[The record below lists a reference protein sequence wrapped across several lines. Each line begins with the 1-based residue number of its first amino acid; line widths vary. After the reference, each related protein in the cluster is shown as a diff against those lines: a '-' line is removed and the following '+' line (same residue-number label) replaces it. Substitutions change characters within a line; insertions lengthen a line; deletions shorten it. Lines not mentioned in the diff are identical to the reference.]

1 MLQVGDTIP
10 DATVQSAP
18 GQEVRLRELAAER
31 PILLLF
37 YLFDWS
43 ST

>member
-1 MLQVGDTIP
+1 MLGAGDRAP
-10 DATVQSAP
+10 SASVWTAP
-18 GQEVRLRELAAER
+18 NERRELSE
-31 PILLLF
+31 LLADGRALLVF

>member
-1 MLQVGDTIP
+1 MLGVGDRVP
-10 DATVQSAP
+10 EATVWTAP
-18 GQEVRLRELAAER
+18 NERQTLDEVLRDGRALF
-31 PILLLF
+31 LF

>member
-1 MLQVGDTIP
+1 MVGAGHQVGDVTVWTGPFERRTI
-10 DATVQSAP
+10 S
-18 GQEVRLRELAAER
+18 ELVADRRA
-31 PILLLF
+31 LLLF

>member
-1 MLQVGDTIP
+1 MLQVGDRVP
-10 DATVQSAP
+10 SVRMQRAP
-18 GQEVRLRELAAER
+18 GEEVTVEELVADR
-31 PILLLF
+31 PGLFVF

>member
-1 MLQVGDTIP
+1 MIEVGDRIP
-10 DATVQSAP
+10 EATVWLESRDAVAL
-18 GQEVRLRELAAER
+18 GELTAEG

-43 ST
+43 AT

>member
-1 MLQVGDTIP
+1 MVGAGDLVGDVRLWT
-10 DATVQSAP
+10 AP
-18 GQEVRLRELAAER
+18 GERRTVSELADGTRA
-31 PILLLF
+31 LFLF

>member
-1 MLQVGDTIP
+1 VLQVGDTIP
-10 DATVQSAP
+10 DATVWLGPSQP
-18 GQEVRLRELAAER
+18 QTTRELVEDG
-31 PILLLF
+31 PKLLVF

>member
-1 MLQVGDTIP
+1 MLGAGDLVP
-10 DATVQSAP
+10 DASVWTAP
-18 GQEVRLRELAAER
+18 NQRQTLSDVFADGRA
-31 PILLLF
+31 LLLF

>member
-1 MLQVGDTIP
+1 MLQVGERVP
-10 DATVQSAP
+10 DVHVQRAP
-18 GQEVRLRELAAER
+18 GEELLLPELLRGAPA
-31 PILLLF
+31 LLLF

>member
-1 MLQVGDTIP
+1 MVGAGEQVGGVVVWT
-10 DATVQSAP
+10 AP
-18 GQEVRLRELAAER
+18 GERKAISELVGDR
-31 PILLLF
+31 GGLFLF

>member
-1 MLQVGDTIP
+1 MIAVGEPVP
-10 DATVQSAP
+10 D
-18 GQEVRLRELAAER
+18 VRVWTSTREPLGLRELTADGAF
-31 PILLLF
+31 LLLF

>member
-1 MLQVGDTIP
+1 VLTAGQRVP
-10 DATVQSAP
+10 EATVWTAP
-18 GQEVRLRELAAER
+18 GERRSIAELVEEGRA
-31 PILLLF
+31 LFLF

>member
-1 MLQVGDTIP
+1 MLGAGDRVRE
-10 DATVQSAP
+10 ATVWTAP
-18 GQEVRLRELAAER
+18 HERHTLEELLAEGR
-31 PILLLF
+31 ALFLF

>member
-1 MLQVGDTIP
+1 MELP
-10 DATVQSAP
+10 EATVWLESRD
-18 GQEVRLRELAAER
+18 EVSLRKLSSEG

>member
-1 MLQVGDTIP
+1 MLRAGDRVA
-10 DATVQSAP
+10 DASVWTAP
-18 GQEVRLRELAAER
+18 NQRRLLSELLADGRA
-31 PILLLF
+31 LLFF

>member
-1 MLQVGDTIP
+1 MIAVG
-10 DATVQSAP
+10 AP
-18 GQEVRLRELAAER
+18 VPAACVWLTPRDVVELHELAEGT
-31 PILLLF
+31 PYVLLF

>member
-1 MLQVGDTIP
+1 VLEAGARVP
-10 DATVQSAP
+10 EATVFLGPNEA
-18 GQEVRLRELAAER
+18 VTFAELLEDG
-31 PILLLF
+31 PKLLVF

>member
-1 MLQVGDTIP
+1 MLAIGDRIP
-10 DATVQSAP
+10 EATVWLETRDRVS
-18 GQEVRLRELAAER
+18 LRELTAKEAA
-31 PILLLF
+31 LLLF

>member
-1 MLQVGDTIP
+1 VR
-10 DATVQSAP
+10 VQRAP
-18 GQEVRLRELAAER
+18 GESVTFAELHAEG
-31 PILLLF
+31 PILVLF

>member
-1 MLQVGDTIP
+1 VLQAGERAGAASVWT
-10 DATVQSAP
+10 AP
-18 GQEVRLRELAAER
+18 NQRRQLSEVLADGRA
-31 PILLLF
+31 LFLF

>member
-1 MLQVGDTIP
+1 VLAMGQKIP
-10 DATVQSAP
+10 DVALWTAP
-18 GQEVRLRELAAER
+18 GERIPLANLLSRGRA
-31 PILLLF
+31 LLLF

>member
-1 MLQVGDTIP
+1 VLRAGDRVA
-10 DATVQSAP
+10 DASVWTAP
-18 GQEVRLRELAAER
+18 HEQRSLSDLFADGRAL
-31 PILLLF
+31 ILF

>member
-1 MLQVGDTIP
+1 MLSVGDRVP
-10 DATVQSAP
+10 DATIFLGPNEPMAV
-18 GQEVRLRELAAER
+18 RELLEDG
-31 PILLLF
+31 PKLLVF